1 MNFQTIVGEP
11 WSDVLRDRLLAQ
23 FDSLLA
29 PVLLA
34 LLLWAYRRVANA
46 TFLVRFSLRTRL
58 IAAIGVLALLCAL
71 GAALGAGGPSLL
83 VFAFIGFTLL
93 VFWILKDVS
102 RVGITNAFE
111 TTARG
116 VSAEASMREVK
127 HELAFLGIGAKKL
140 TETSGFDAMLGRCK
154 ASGGSLRFLLSDP
167 ENPALEEMARQNNR
181 NDFAYRSRVRES
193 IREIFT
199 RATASGVT
207 FEVRLYDMKQ
217 RTSLPQFRLMFIDGR
232 LCVFSQL
239 VWSAAEGLDNPQMI
253 LKRNRDS
260 ASSSL
265 YQGYLEYFEDLW
277 SLDTTRKVDAASL
290 AAWPT

>member
-1 MNFQTIVGEP
+1 MNFQTLIGEP
-11 WSDVLRDRLLAQ
+11 WSDVLRERLLAQ

-29 PVLLA
+29 PILLG

-58 IAAIGVLALLCAL
+58 TAAIAVLALLCIL
-71 GAALGAGGPSLL
+71 GAELGAGATPLL
-83 VFAFIGFTLL
+83 GFAFVGFGLL

-116 VSAEASMREVK
+116 VSAKASMKEVR

-140 TETSGFDAMLGRCK
+140 TETAEFDAMLKRCK
-154 ASGGSLRFLLSDP
+154 ASGGRLRFLLSNP

-181 NDFAYRSRVRES
+181 NDLSYRSRVRES
-193 IREIFT
+193 IREILT
-199 RATASGVT
+199 RAAASGVA

-217 RTSLPQFRLMFIDGR
+217 RTSLPQFRLMFIDDR
-232 LCVFSQL
+232 LCIFSQL
-239 VWSAAEGLDNPQMI
+239 VWSTAEGLDNPQMI
-253 LKRNRDS
+253 LKRNRNS

-277 SLDTTRKVDAASL
+277 NLETTMRIDAASV
-290 AAWPT
+290 AAWPA

>member
-1 MNFQTIVGEP
+1 MNLQTLLGGP

-29 PVLLA
+29 PVLLG
-34 LLLWAYRRVANA
+34 LLLWGYRKVANA

-58 IAAIGVLALLCAL
+58 TAAIAVLALLCIL
-71 GAALGAGGPSLL
+71 GAVLGAGATLL
-83 VFAFIGFTLL
+83 LGFAFVGFVLL
-93 VFWILKDVS
+93 VFWILRDVS

-116 VSAEASMREVK
+116 VSAEASMKEVK
-127 HELAFLGIGAKKL
+127 HTLAFLGIGAKKL
-140 TETSGFDAMLGRCK
+140 TETAEFDAMLKRCK
-154 ASGGSLRFLLSDP
+154 DAGGSLRFLLSNP
-167 ENPALEEMARQNNR
+167 ENPALEEMAKQNNR
-181 NDFAYRSRVRES
+181 NDLSYRSRVRES

-199 RATASGVT
+199 RATASGVS

-217 RTSLPQFRLMFIDGR
+217 RTSLPQFRLMFIDDR
-232 LCVFSQL
+232 LCIFSQL

-253 LKRNRDS
+253 LKRNRNS

-277 SLDTTRKVDAASL
+277 SLDTTMRVDAATV
-290 AAWPT
+290 AMWPA